1 MSGAGSS
8 DIVATV
14 SELSLNGGRGR
25 RKLVVHDTL
34 MLLKVAGLLGP
45 IGTPVAGKLPDVGV
59 HSVLLG
65 A

>member
-1 MSGAGSS
+1 MSGQRVS

-14 SELSLNGGRGR
+14 GALPLNAGRN
-25 RKLVVHDTL
+25 LVVHNTL